1 MLDDVLTALLQQPQW
16 KVHELTSMLGKQNI
30 LTTLDTDA
38 NKDLFKRNFLVMNAL
53 FTLQTELQK
62 QQLSIE
68 IDSFNVTLID
78 TSLHPRL
85 TTPNTLA
92 NYYLNWQ
99 NYDTSAEEI
108 TQLLTDFWQ
117 QFGQQ
122 SDFSS
127 INHTQVEQA
136 FARFELNATSS
147 FEAVSQRWRQLA
159 LKYHPDKAGGDTE
172 KFQQLQ
178 NDWQLLKRHFKLLS
192 TAQT

>member
-1 MLDDVLTALLQQPQW
+1 MQQPQW
-16 KVHELTSMLGKQNI
+16 KVHELTSLLGKQSI
-30 LTTLDTDA
+30 LTALDADA

-53 FTLQTELQK
+53 FTLQTELQE

-68 IDSFNVTLID
+68 IDSFNVTLVD
-78 TSLHPRL
+78 TSLHPRH
-85 TTPNTLA
+85 TVSNGLA
-92 NYYLNWQ
+92 DYYLNWQ

-122 SDFSS
+122 PSLQP
-127 INHTQVEQA
+127 INQTQITHA
-136 FARFELNATSS
+136 FARFDLCTTSS
-147 FEAVSQRWRQLA
+147 FESVSQRWRQLA

-178 NDWQLLKRHFKLLS
+178 NDWQLLKRHFKSLS
-192 TAQT
+192 TP

>member
-1 MLDDVLTALLQQPQW
+1 MLQQPQW